1 MRIPSPL
8 RGLAAYLSDWRNLAS
23 HAAVGVLLVVIP
35 LALPL
40 PPAGRLGVFL
50 AIVCLNLLRMRLDRA
65 RKARKEALE
74 GAAP

>member
-8 RGLAAYLSDWRNLAS
+8 RGLAAYLSDWKNLAS

-40 PPAGRLGVFL
+40 PPVGRLGVFF
-50 AIVCLNLLRMRLDRA
+50 AIVGLNLIRMRLEKARA
-65 RKARKEALE
+65 ARKEAAE
-74 GAAP
+74 AAP